1 MRPREKKD
9 SGRQTRQV
17 FVTPLAFFGGT
28 LPSSREYRVPN
39 FNKPIGEM
47 FKARGASV
55 GSVSPKDIIAQ
66 ILAND
71 PSLTTVELTGG

>member
-1 MRPREKKD
+1 
-9 SGRQTRQV
+9 
-17 FVTPLAFFGGT
+17 
-28 LPSSREYRVPN
+28 
-39 FNKPIGEM
+39 M